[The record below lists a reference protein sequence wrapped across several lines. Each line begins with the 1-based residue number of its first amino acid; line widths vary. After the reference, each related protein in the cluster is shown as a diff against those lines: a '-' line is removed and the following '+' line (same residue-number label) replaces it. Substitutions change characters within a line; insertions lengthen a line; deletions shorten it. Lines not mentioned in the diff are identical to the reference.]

1 MTTCISNGYLIGGSL
16 KDQSLRLHYIPV
28 FYLSQTSATDFN
40 YLEKLVHRCSTAVL
54 VLRTN
59 QSYWLSLRAT
69 IEIRRCKLALL
80 INWIPLL
87 ESVME
92 AETRQFVACVVQ
104 LVTT

>member
-1 MTTCISNGYLIGGSL
+1 MAAALYTSTYSI
-16 KDQSLRLHYIPV
+16 
-28 FYLSQTSATDFN
+28 FFLSQISATYFN

-80 INWIPLL
+80 INWISLLL

-92 AETRQFVACVVQ
+92 AEKRGNLLHV
-104 LVTT
+104 